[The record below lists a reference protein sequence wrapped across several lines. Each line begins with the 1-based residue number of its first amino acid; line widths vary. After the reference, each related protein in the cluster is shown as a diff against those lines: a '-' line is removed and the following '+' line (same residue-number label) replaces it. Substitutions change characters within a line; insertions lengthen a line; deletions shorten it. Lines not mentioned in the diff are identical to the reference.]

1 MNNAPLNLDDYRPT
15 SPVYQGRLREDIQN
29 YKVHGASGRA
39 YADLVRRAKRVA
51 KATGQTVEEIFDQ
64 A

>member
-1 MNNAPLNLDDYRPT
+1 METNPPNLDDYRPT
-15 SPVYQGRLREDIQN
+15 SPVYQGRLREDLQN
-29 YKVHGASGRA
+29 YKAHGCSGRR

-51 KATGQTVEEIFDQ
+51 KATGQTVEDIFEQ

>member
-1 MNNAPLNLDDYRPT
+1 MQNTPLNLDDYRPT

-29 YKVHGASGRA
+29 YKAHGASGRA

>member
-1 MNNAPLNLDDYRPT
+1 MKTFPLNLDDYRAT
-15 SPVYQGRLREDIQN
+15 SLIYQGRLREDIQN
-29 YKVHGASGRA
+29 YKAHGCSGTR

-51 KATGQTVEEIFDQ
+51 KATGQTVEEILEQ